1 MGPWGVSHPQILEQQ
16 AYGAE
21 AARPG
26 EITVWDDT
34 LDLYAGE
41 IGQWSFLDLNFL
53 ISRANNT
60 VESAIPTPG
69 CGYSFSTVGRSCSFA
84 PPVRS
89 SNTRM

>member
-26 EITVWDDT
+26 GITVWDDT
-34 LDLYAGE
+34 LGLYAGE
-41 IGQWSFLDLNFL
+41 IGQWSFLDL
-53 ISRANNT
+53 NNT